1 MEFRT
6 EIDIPASA
14 LSFGHNDKIM
24 LLGSCFS
31 DNVGARLRDAWFDV
45 MVNPFGVSYNPESIA
60 RQLEILISGR
70 KITPEE
76 LFFHDDRWHCF
87 DFHSSFSM
95 ASQSDTLDA
104 MNRSL
109 DAAHNHLSHCST
121 VVVTLGTAWVY
132 REKESQ
138 KVVANCHKLPA
149 SRFERTIMQPEEVV
163 EALRR
168 IRSLISAS
176 APAAGVIF
184 TVSPIRHIADTLAGN
199 MLSKSLLRVA
209 ADIVAAESR
218 TEYFPSYE
226 IMLDDLR
233 DYRFYNSDMVHPSD
247 VAIDY
252 IYDKFLTSHC
262 DATDISAGERCRKF
276 SLLLQHR
283 PMTDSDALLQ
293 RHNASIV
300 KKANDLAAS
309 YPYLAA
315 RLSAITKKYSQ

>member
-109 DAAHNHLSHCST
+109 DAARNHLSHCST

-176 APAAGVIF
+176 APEAGVVF

-262 DATDISAGERCRKF
+262 DATAISAGERCRKF

-300 KKANDLAAS
+300 KKADDLAAS

>member
-6 EIDIPASA
+6 EIDIPASE

-109 DAAHNHLSHCST
+109 DAARNHLSHCST

-149 SRFERTIMQPEEVV
+149 SRFERTIMQTEEVV

>member
-109 DAAHNHLSHCST
+109 DAARNHL
-121 VVVTLGTAWVY
+121 GIAPRW
-132 REKESQ
+132 
-138 KVVANCHKLPA
+138 
-149 SRFERTIMQPEEVV
+149 
-163 EALRR
+163 AL
-168 IRSLISAS
+168 AS
-176 APAAGVIF
+176 AGHGCI
-184 TVSPIRHIADTLAGN
+184 G
-199 MLSKSLLRVA
+199 
-209 ADIVAAESR
+209 
-218 TEYFPSYE
+218 
-226 IMLDDLR
+226 
-233 DYRFYNSDMVHPSD
+233 
-247 VAIDY
+247 
-252 IYDKFLTSHC
+252 
-262 DATDISAGERCRKF
+262 RKN
-276 SLLLQHR
+276 R
-283 PMTDSDALLQ
+283 K
-293 RHNASIV
+293 RW
-300 KKANDLAAS
+300 
-309 YPYLAA
+309 
-315 RLSAITKKYSQ
+315 

>member
-199 MLSKSLLRVA
+199 MLSKILLRVA

-276 SLLLQHR
+276 SLLMQHR